1 VIRTRVG
8 YAGGTLPNPSYYNLG
23 NHSETIQIDYDPSRI
38 TYQDLLAVFWE
49 SHSPQ
54 YPAYS
59 QQYASIIFY
68 HDDEQRKTAEDSL
81 EQEQLR
87 LQVPVY
93 TVIRPFENFTLA
105 EDYHQKYYLQGD
117 RDLFGEMSKIYPEMQ
132 SLIGSTAAA
141 RINGYLGGNGSLLS
155 LQQGITALGLSEWGR
170 NKLLQLGSTLLR
182 VSGGNFCPVIQ

>member
-1 VIRTRVG
+1 MPAVPCKIPATH
-8 YAGGTLPNPSYYNLG
+8 NLG

-38 TYQDLLAVFWE
+38 AYEDLLKVFWE
-49 SHSPQ
+49 SHSPE

-68 HDDEQRKTAEDSL
+68 HDDGQQKTAEDSL
-81 EQEQLR
+81 KQEQLR

-93 TVIRPFENFTLA
+93 TVIRPFESFTLA

-117 RDLFGEMSKIYPEMQ
+117 RDLFNEMSKIYPEMH

-141 RINGYLGGNGSLLS
+141 RINGYLGGNGSLTS
-155 LQQGITALGLSEWGR
+155 LQDGITALGLSRRGQS
-170 NKLLQLGSTLLR
+170 KLLQLGSTLLR
-182 VSGGNFCPVIQ
+182 VTGGNFCPAIE